1 MYIIQALKRM
11 LVVVLERIPELDLVR
26 STVLLTKKSHLKL
39 VRVLANCLDVNVQFG
54 VLGMWMTLN
63 SKFDMPY
70 VLSYDKEIKLSN

>member
-54 VLGMWMTLN
+54 ELGM
-63 SKFDMPY
+63 
-70 VLSYDKEIKLSN
+70 